1 MPEQDFQ
8 SASPSDARA
17 RDPRRDLPV
26 VEARKTQLREEEP
39 PQRRQHKPRRWWIRW
54 ALFAL
59 LPVVL
64 ILGGYW
70 YVTGGQIMSED
81 DANVNAERVG
91 VSTDVSGIVRN
102 VDVVNN
108 QRVTKGQVLYRLDLR
123 QFQIAV
129 DQAQANLAQTEL
141 TLNAMKKDY
150 QRLLSDVAAQQAQV
164 NLDKTNYNR
173 EAMLL
178 RSATAPQQAYDQAK
192 YTLQADQAKLQS
204 MQQQG
209 NVQLARLAGS
219 AQTPTEQLPQYL
231 QAKAQLAEAQRQ
243 LNDAVVKAPFSGI
256 VTDVPSTAPGR
267 SLTAYAVAFYLVD
280 TDHVWVDAQP
290 KETEMTYVRP
300 GQPVTVTVDTYPGV
314 QWKGSVESI
323 SPAASQEFA
332 LLPAENTSG
341 NWVKVVQRIPM
352 RVQLDTGDKTKPPL
366 RAGMSAV
373 VNVNTGHARG
383 FPHF

>member
-1 MPEQDFQ
+1 MTEQGSQ
-8 SASPSDARA
+8 PASPSDARA
-17 RDPRRDLPV
+17 RDLRRDLPV
-26 VEARKTQLREEEP
+26 VGAPETQVREEEP
-39 PQRRQHKPRRWWIRW
+39 SQRPQRRPMRQWFRWG
-54 ALFAL
+54 LFAL

-81 DANVNAERVG
+81 DAYVNAERVG
-91 VSTDVSGIVRN
+91 VSTDVSGIVQEVN
-102 VDVVNN
+102 VVDN
-108 QRVTKGQVLYRLDLR
+108 QHVTQGQVLYRLDLR
-123 QFQIAV
+123 QFQDAV
-129 DQAQANLAQTEL
+129 DQAKATLAQTEL
-141 TLNAMKKDY
+141 TLNSMKNDY

-164 NLDKTNYNR
+164 NLDQTNYNR
-173 EAMLL
+173 EAKLL
-178 RSATAPQQAYDQAK
+178 GNETAPQEAYDQAK

-204 MQQQG
+204 MQQQA
-209 NVQLARLAGS
+209 NAELARLAGNV
-219 AQTPTEQLPQYL
+219 QTPTDQLPQYL
-231 QAKAQLAEAQRQ
+231 QAKAQLAQAQRQ
-243 LNDAVVKAPFSGI
+243 LEDAVVKAPFAGT

-267 SLTAYAVAFYLVD
+267 ALAAYAVAFYLVD

-300 GQPVTVTVDTYPGV
+300 GQPTTVTVDAYPGTE
-314 QWKGSVESI
+314 WHGDVESI
-323 SPAASQEFA
+323 SPAASQEFS

-352 RVQLDTGDKTKPPL
+352 RVKIDTSDPSKPPL
-366 RAGMSAV
+366 RAGMNAV

>member
-1 MPEQDFQ
+1 MTEQGSQ
-8 SASPSDARA
+8 SAPSSDVRA
-17 RDPRRDLPV
+17 RNLRRDLPV
-26 VEARKTQLREEEP
+26 VEAPETQSREDEP
-39 PQRRQHKPRRWWIRW
+39 PQRRQRRPRRRLIRW
-54 ALFAL
+54 ALFSL
-59 LPVVL
+59 LPIAVL
-64 ILGGYW
+64 LGGYW

-91 VSTDVSGIVRN
+91 VSTDVSGIVHD

-108 QRVTKGQVLYRLDLR
+108 QHVTKGQVLFRLDLR

-141 TLNAMKKDY
+141 TLNSMKKDY
-150 QRLLSDVAAQQAQV
+150 QRLLDDTAAQQAQV
-164 NLDKTNYNR
+164 NLDQINYTR

-178 RSATAPQQAYDQAK
+178 RNGTAPQQAYDQAK
-192 YTLQADQAKLQS
+192 YTLQGDQAKLQS
-204 MQQQG
+204 MQQQS

-243 LNDAVVKAPFSGI
+243 LTDAVVRAPFSGV

-290 KETEMTYVRP
+290 KETEMTYVRS
-300 GQPVTVTVDTYPGV
+300 GQAATVTVDTYPGV
-314 QWKGSVESI
+314 QWRGSVENI
-323 SPAASQEFA
+323 SPAASQEFS

-352 RVQLDTGDKTKPPL
+352 QIKIDTSDKSKPPL

>member
-1 MPEQDFQ
+1 MTEQGSQ
-8 SASPSDARA
+8 TASPSDTRA
-17 RDPRRDLPV
+17 RDLRRDPPV
-26 VEARKTQLREEEP
+26 VEAPETQLHEEEP
-39 PQRRQHKPRRWWIRW
+39 PQRRQRRPLRRWLRW

-59 LPVVL
+59 LPIVL

-81 DANVNAERVG
+81 DAYVNAERVG
-91 VSTDVSGIVRN
+91 VSTDVSGIVHD
-102 VDVVNN
+102 VDVINN
-108 QRVTKGQVLYRLDLR
+108 QHVNKGQVLFRLDLR

-129 DQAQANLAQTEL
+129 NLAQANLAQTEL
-141 TLNAMKKDY
+141 TLDSMKEDY
-150 QRLLSDVAAQQAQV
+150 QRLLSDAAAQQAQV
-164 NLDKTNYNR
+164 NLDQINYNR

-178 RSATAPQQAYDQAK
+178 RSATAPQQAYDNAK

-204 MQQQG
+204 MQQQS
-209 NVQLARLAGS
+209 NVELARLAGS
-219 AQTPTEQLPQYL
+219 VQTPTEQLPQYL

-243 LNDAVVKAPFSGI
+243 LTDAVVTAPFSGT

-267 SLTAYAVAFYLVD
+267 SLAAYTVAFYLVD

-290 KETEMTYVRP
+290 KETEMTHVRQ
-300 GQPVTVTVDTYPGV
+300 GQPTTVTVDTYPGV
-314 QWKGSVESI
+314 EWHGSVESI
-323 SPAASQEFA
+323 SPAASQEFS

-352 RVQLDTGDKTKPPL
+352 RIKLDTNDTSKPPL
-366 RAGMSAV
+366 RAGMSAEV
-373 VNVNTGHARG
+373 YVNTGHARG

>member
-1 MPEQDFQ
+1 MTEQDSQ

-17 RDPRRDLPV
+17 RDLRRDLPV
-26 VEARKTQLREEEP
+26 TDAPATQSRDDEP
-39 PQRRQHKPRRWWIRW
+39 PPRRQRRPRRRWIRW

-59 LPVVL
+59 VPVVL

-70 YVTGGQIMSED
+70 YVTGGQIVSED
-81 DANVNAERVG
+81 DAYVNAERVG
-91 VSTDVSGIVRN
+91 VATDVSGIVHD
-102 VDVVNN
+102 VDVINN
-108 QRVTKGQVLYRLDLR
+108 QHVTKGQVLFRLDLR

-141 TLNAMKKDY
+141 TLNSTKTDY
-150 QRLLSDVAAQQAQV
+150 QRLLSDAAAQQAQV
-164 NLDKTNYNR
+164 NLDQINYNR

-178 RSATAPQQAYDQAK
+178 GNGTAPQQAYDQAK

-204 MQQQG
+204 MQQQA
-209 NVQLARLAGS
+209 NVQLVRLAGS
-219 AQTPTEQLPQYL
+219 VQTPTEQLPQYL

-243 LNDAVVKAPFSGI
+243 LTDAVVRAPFSGT

-267 SLTAYAVAFYLVD
+267 SLAAYAVAFYLVD

-290 KETEMTYVRP
+290 KETELTYVRP
-300 GQPVTVTVDTYPGV
+300 GQPTTVTVDAYPDV
-314 QWKGSVESI
+314 QWHGSVESI
-323 SPAASQEFA
+323 SPAASQEFS

-341 NWVKVVQRIPM
+341 NWVKVVQRVPL
-352 RVQLDTGDKTKPPL
+352 RVRLDTSDTSMPPL

-373 VNVNTGHARG
+373 VNVDTGHARG